1 MATEASSP
9 NPVAVLSGVAA
20 GIITFASLMVWYGR
34 PFIPTTEDL
43 PNILKEPPPSAA
55 AAVVVPAGPTDPGE
69 QVFQTCAACH
79 QANAMGLPGAFP
91 PLAGSEWVSADPETP
106 IRVVLYGLSGPI
118 TVKGATFNSMMPPP
132 PGLDDKKISLVLTH
146 VRSHFGNTASAIS
159 EAQVA
164 AVRSAIGARSKP
176 FTADELQALRPAAGA
191 AAPAAA
197 AAPAGEPAAKHP
209 GEPAK
214 HPGEPAAKHPGEPSA
229 KPAAKP

>member
-1 MATEASSP
+1 
-9 NPVAVLSGVAA
+9 
-20 GIITFASLMVWYGR
+20 MVWYGR

-132 PGLDDKKISLVLTH
+132 PGLDDKKIALVLTH

-164 AVRSAIGARSKP
+164 AVRSAIGTRPKP

-197 AAPAGEPAAKHP
+197 AAPAGGEPA
-209 GEPAK
+209 AK

>member
-132 PGLDDKKISLVLTH
+132 PGLDDKKIALVLTH

-164 AVRSAIGARSKP
+164 AVRSAIGTRPKP
-176 FTADELQALRPAAGA
+176 FTAEELQALRPAAGA

-197 AAPAGEPAAKHP
+197 AAAAPAGEPA
-209 GEPAK
+209 AK